1 MTFEEIHNKIIMG
14 QYSYP
19 YFKRTPKL
27 SSSYVVDENQTVVWN
42 RERVKELNKEREVK
56 IKEYKDK
63 CNAIDEMFNTDC
75 VTAITEDINVSDV
88 VARRIL
94 EFAIDICGCTAVHET
109 INYVGDICLFV
120 EDILKYMK
128 ISEE

>member
-1 MTFEEIHNKIIMG
+1 MTFEEIHDKITMG
-14 QYSYP
+14 QYDHP
-19 YFKRTPKL
+19 RFEVTPKL
-27 SSSYVVDENQTVVWN
+27 SSSYIIDENQTVVWN

-63 CNAIDEMFNTDC
+63 CNAIDKMFNTDC
-75 VTAITEDINVSDV
+75 VTAIIEDINVPDV

-94 EFAIDICGCTAVHET
+94 EFAVDICGYTSAHET
-109 INYVGDICLFV
+109 ISYVEDICLFV

-128 ISEE
+128 VGEE